1 MVRSLLLTIT
11 AGIIVLIFRRK
22 RNEDNATTKQW
33 GWLFFWSLVTH
44 PLLDLHTTWG
54 TQFLWPLPWKMS
66 YNNIFVVD
74 PLYTVPFMICVGA
87 VMFMRRDSARRRWVN
102 WLGIGISSA
111 YMVFT
116 IVCKRI
122 AIGAIA
128 ASLERQHIAH
138 TDFSTRPT
146 PFNSILW
153 TVNVD
158 AGDHYLLGYHSLLDT
173 KPEVEFVRVD
183 KGLEALGPWAD
194 HEKVRRLQVLAD
206 HNFVVR
212 LQGDTIV
219 FSDLRF
225 GQMGEPGPDK
235 PFVFSY
241 LLIPEALDTRLD
253 ETTTASAPP
262 ADVSALIKKKNDPED
277 ASHALRVESD
287 PPGPPNGEDIGTLM
301 KELWERGERGMNEE
315 RGPKP
320 AFLSIVF
327 FRSAELRHHHEHK
340 GERNSPIAEVHHD
353 VLERL
358 TLEERVGD
366 DDGQEH
372 NDGDDHAMCQ
382 AVGPAA
388 IAGNVCVD
396 MSFQFRSERGCGID
410 ARAMLDHRP
419 EEGGEHGSVVRED
432 FVGQS

>member
-1 MVRSLLLTIT
+1 MDSLTQIVLGAACGEVVLGRKVGNKAILWGAIAGTIPDLDVLARSVFDPLRANELHRGITHSLFFSIVMAPVLAHWLKRHTASLLSVFTLLVALTFVQSAESWLVRGLLLAIT
-11 AGIIVLIFRRK
+11 AGIIVVIFRRK
-22 RNEDNATTKQW
+22 RNNDNATTKQW

-74 PLYTVPFMICVGA
+74 PLYTLPFMICVGA
-87 VMFMRRDSARRRWVN
+87 VMFMRRDSNRRRWLN

-122 AIGAIA
+122 AVGAIA
-128 ASLERQHIAH
+128 ASLERQHIAY

-158 AGDHYLLGYHSLLDT
+158 AGDHFLLGYHSLLDT
-173 KPEVEFVRVD
+173 KPEVDFVRVD
-183 KGLEALGPWAD
+183 KGMENLGPWAD
-194 HEKVRRLQVLAD
+194 DEKVRRLKVLTD

-241 LLIPEALDTRLD
+241 LLIPEVQDPRLIALPPER
-253 ETTTASAPP
+253 AQP
-262 ADVSALIKKKNDPED
+262 ADLGALIVEKSNPTD
-277 ASHALRVESD
+277 ATHALRVELI
-287 PPGPPNGEDIGTLM
+287 PPGPPRGEDFGTLLN
-301 KELWERGERGMNEE
+301 ELWVR
-315 RGPKP
+315 
-320 AFLSIVF
+320 L
-327 FRSAELRHHHEHK
+327 K
-340 GERNSPIAEVHHD
+340 GE
-353 VLERL
+353 
-358 TLEERVGD
+358 
-366 DDGQEH
+366 
-372 NDGDDHAMCQ
+372 
-382 AVGPAA
+382 
-388 IAGNVCVD
+388 
-396 MSFQFRSERGCGID
+396 
-410 ARAMLDHRP
+410 
-419 EEGGEHGSVVRED
+419 
-432 FVGQS
+432 